1 MQTSEGLGDHRFGG
15 LGIEVTDDDERHVI
29 RHVPGVVELNQTR
42 ETRVLEVLGQTD
54 HVTLVRRTFVDILHE
69 LFLRLGRGVV
79 GVHIVLLKHVLQLR
93 LESTE
98 DRVDETIGED
108 RQPAIHLCSREGV
121 VVRRKVKRRI
131 SVHTLG
137 TDEIE
142 HVEEIFGR
150 RDLRLTH
157 GALVDLGGELL
168 TDFRIGSIAVLVV
181 QSDDRVIDRFLFLPV
196 EGADT
201 LCALEEHVL
210 QIVRQTGVLCRF
222 VHGTCANYYIARYIR
237 CIVVFPQKHSETVFQ
252 LVLCQTLTGLSGEK
266 CDAAYQQQ
274 SAK

>member
-15 LGIEVTDDDERHVI
+15 LGIEVSDDDERHVV
-29 RHVPGVVELNQTR
+29 RHVPGVVELNQTTQ
-42 ETRVLEVLGQTD
+42 TRVLEVLGQTD
-54 HVTLVRRTFVDILHE
+54 DVTLVRRTFVDILHE

-108 RQPAIHLCSREGV
+108 RQPAVHLCSREGV

-150 RDLRLTH
+150 RDLRFTH
-157 GALVDLGGELL
+157 GALVDLGSELL

-181 QSDDRVIDRFLFLPV
+181 QSDDRVIDRFLFLPIKC
-196 EGADT
+196 ANT
-201 LCALEEHVL
+201 LRTLEEHML
-210 QIVRQTGVLCRF
+210 QVVRESGVLGRF
-222 VHGTCANYYIARYIR
+222 VHSSGANYYIARYIR
-237 CIVVFPQKHSETVFQ
+237 CIVVFPEKNSETIFQ
-252 LVLCQTLTGLSGEK
+252 LVLRQTLTGLSREK
-266 CDAAYQQQ
+266 CGAT
-274 SAK
+274 